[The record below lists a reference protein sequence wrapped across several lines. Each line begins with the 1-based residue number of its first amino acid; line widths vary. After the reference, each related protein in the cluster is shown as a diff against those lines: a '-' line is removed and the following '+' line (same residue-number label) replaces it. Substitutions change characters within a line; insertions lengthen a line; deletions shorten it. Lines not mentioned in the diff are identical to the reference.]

1 MTQFQEHSKRY
12 WNKKV
17 EILLKPLRELS
28 EFNFI
33 LTKLVG
39 YKIDVFPVLGI
50 CTAVD
55 SVASAARLSALEPQ
69 LGHLANCGMVSKL
82 LSSLCVSLSSS
93 TEWRQLQVFLVGL
106 FNEIIYV
113 KYVDQC
119 VEHSM
124 LNKFSYYFF
133 IFPL

>member
-1 MTQFQEHSKRY
+1 M
-12 WNKKV
+12 
-17 EILLKPLRELS
+17 KPLRELS

-69 LGHLANCGMVSKL
+69 QGKCGEERTCEQQPSALRSLVEHVLSTRHLVRILATDQDRRGVRCRLEG
-82 LSSLCVSLSSS
+82 CQVSLGNTASS
-93 TEWRQLQVFLVGL
+93 
-106 FNEIIYV
+106 
-113 KYVDQC
+113 
-119 VEHSM
+119 
-124 LNKFSYYFF
+124 
-133 IFPL
+133 